1 MLLIGWLPSVSRTA
15 SFEARNVAPA
25 TARVNPSPA
34 STPAAGLVYDALR
47 SGHLPAGRKKP
58 ISTSKKPPF
67 GAENL
72 YEIIGLGT
80 IWPSWPA
87 AEFSQVGSEL
97 AAEFENTAFYLS

>member
-1 MLLIGWLPSVSRTA
+1 MTRSVRGIS
-15 SFEARNVAPA
+15 
-25 TARVNPSPA
+25 
-34 STPAAGLVYDALR
+34 
-47 SGHLPAGRKKP
+47 LPAGKKP
-58 ISTSKKPPF
+58 VSASKKPPF